1 MSVAL
6 CYNRYWKGPE
16 EKGVMITESFDMLLD
31 YLFHAYVIYS
41 LVSGISAL
49 KKFRKLPPEP
59 IVTEDF
65 SDVTGG

>member
-1 MSVAL
+1 MVAVLVLFSVDTASMPVL
-6 CYNRYWKGPE
+6 G
-16 EKGVMITESFDMLLD
+16 GISFDMLLD

-49 KKFRKLPPEP
+49 KKFRELPPEP

-65 SDVTGG
+65 TDVTDA